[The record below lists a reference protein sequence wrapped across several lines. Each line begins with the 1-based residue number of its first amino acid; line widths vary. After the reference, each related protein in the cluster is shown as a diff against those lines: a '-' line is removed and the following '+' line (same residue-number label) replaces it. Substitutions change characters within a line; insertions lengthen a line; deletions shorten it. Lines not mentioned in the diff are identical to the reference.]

1 VRWGSRCGFGRAWV
15 RACILLF
22 CFWGRWVHGVRAEA
36 RRMSGLTAH
45 GSRLTVCCID
55 WIYLLDG
62 PQPAHRRTLAQVHA
76 WLTAPTT
83 RAQSR
88 RLLPT
93 GTASA
98 QSRDHDDAAPSRKHL
113 RGSARLQSATRPTT
127 SRTQTAPPARQPSHD
142 THIPTTTVSLVP
154 QATAPAGTTH
164 APRAWQLQ

>member
-1 VRWGSRCGFGRAWV
+1 VWIWTCVGACVHFAVLFLGALGTWGAGRGTADVW
-15 RACILLF
+15 
-22 CFWGRWVHGVRAEA
+22 
-36 RRMSGLTAH
+36 AH

-113 RGSARLQSATRPTT
+113 RGSARLQSATRPTK

-142 THIPTTTVSLVP
+142 THIPTTTVCLVP

-164 APRAWQLQ
+164 VPRAWQLQ